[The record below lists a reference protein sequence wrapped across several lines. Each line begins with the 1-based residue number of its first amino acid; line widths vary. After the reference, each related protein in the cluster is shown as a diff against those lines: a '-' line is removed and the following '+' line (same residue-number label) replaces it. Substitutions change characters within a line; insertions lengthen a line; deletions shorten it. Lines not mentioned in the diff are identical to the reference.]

1 MQAELDVLW
10 PGNTI
15 IEKFIAPR
23 RELAVLVARSST
35 GEEAVYPVVEMDFDD
50 EGHILRHV
58 LSPAPVALAISEQ
71 AQSIAL
77 AFVRQLDGVGLFA
90 VEMFLQDDQQLLIN
104 EVAPRV
110 HNTGHLSIEAHV
122 TSQYEQHL
130 RAIAGMPL
138 GPTEQ
143 LAPSAMVNILYTDS
157 IADACA
163 HGRGVVAIGNDTY
176 VHWYGKKG
184 TQFLRKMGHITA
196 ISDSIAGAQKKVDAA
211 LADLQG

>member
-1 MQAELDVLW
+1 
-10 PGNTI
+10 
-15 IEKFIAPR
+15 
-23 RELAVLVARSST
+23 
-35 GEEAVYPVVEMDFDD
+35 
-50 EGHILRHV
+50 
-58 LSPAPVALAISEQ
+58 VALSISEQ

-77 AFVRQLDGVGLFA
+77 AFVRQLDGIGLFA

-143 LAPSAMVNILYTDS
+143 RGPSAMVNILYTES

-184 TQFLRKMGHITA
+184 AQFLRKMGHITA
-196 ISDSIAGAQKKVDAA
+196 LSDSIEDAQKKVDAA
-211 LADLQG
+211 LADLEGEAQT